1 MGLEEV
7 FKRQNENQKS
17 VSWKLE
23 AASQLVRGN
32 EQISLSSVHKKPV
45 STGEYLTCAQALL
58 VELRHQCDYG
68 CNTWI
73 YISFFMQ
80 FLLMSIG

>member
-32 EQISLSSVHKKPV
+32 EQISLSSVHKKTSV
-45 STGEYLTCAQALL
+45 NRRISYTCTSIAWGAQA
-58 VELRHQCDYG
+58 
-68 CNTWI
+68 
-73 YISFFMQ
+73 SM
-80 FLLMSIG
+80 

>member
-7 FKRQNENQKS
+7 FKRQNENQKT

-45 STGEYLTCAQALL
+45 STGEYLT
-58 VELRHQCDYG
+58 RHVHKHCLG
-68 CNTWI
+68 SSGINVTMGVIPGFTSLSLCN
-73 YISFFMQ
+73 SCLCQ
-80 FLLMSIG
+80 